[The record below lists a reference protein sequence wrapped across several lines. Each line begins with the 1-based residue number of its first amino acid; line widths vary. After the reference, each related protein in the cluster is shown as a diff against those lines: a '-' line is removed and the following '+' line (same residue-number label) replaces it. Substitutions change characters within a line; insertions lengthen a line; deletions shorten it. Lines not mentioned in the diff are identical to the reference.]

1 MGFPTGIKELE
12 IPEYIFNIL
21 YVIGFFRDMINALC
35 PYIGLPHFLD
45 DGIPRPGPIVP
56 DNTAMT
62 LAYEV
67 SPVVRFSDLQ
77 TDLEDCCTFCLFDF
91 AYDDKVRQLPNCR
104 HVFHKRCMDRRIV
117 DCRKITC
124 PICRDRFLPA
134 EYYARI
140 NSGFGSVWYIEESEK
155 TNKDTNRYL
164 SNLKKQIRK

>member
-104 HVFHKRCMDRRIV
+104 HVFHKRCMDRWIV